1 MTASTAA
8 SETTTAASTPEPVTD
23 RAGTSRPHRT
33 ARYALLLGGLTAFG
47 PLSIDMYLPALPVMA
62 QELRSTDTQLQ
73 LTLAVFLVGLGIG
86 QLVAGPLSDAFGRRK
101 PLLVGVA
108 VFAAASALAAFS
120 PSVPALIAARAVQ
133 ALGAA
138 TGMVIARAAV
148 RDLYSGVAM
157 ARFFSTLMLVT
168 GAAPVLA
175 PVIGGQLLRLTSWRG
190 IFVTLTGFG
199 VLLLVVAA
207 FALPETLSRQNR
219 RSARPGRI
227 ARTYATLLRDR
238 VFIGFALT
246 IGLAF
251 AAMFAY
257 ISGSSFVL
265 QHDYGLSPSEY
276 GFVFGANGLG
286 LVLVGQINGRLLGR
300 FAPRTLLRT
309 GLVIA
314 VIGGLG
320 IVAAAAWQAPLPLL
334 LAPLFVTVSSVGMVS
349 PNATT
354 LALADHPRSAGSAS
368 ALLGLVQ
375 FLVGGGTSPLVGL
388 LGGSA
393 LAMAVAM
400 AAAAIAA
407 LSAFA
412 SLTRVAPSSD
422 RIDRIDHL
430 T

>member
-1 MTASTAA
+1 MAARTAVN
-8 SETTTAASTPEPVTD
+8 EVRTTTATHSTPPGPT
-23 RAGTSRPHRT
+23 TRPPRT

-62 QELRSTDTQLQ
+62 SELRSTDTQLQ

-86 QLVAGPLSDAFGRRK
+86 QLVAGPLSDAFGRRR
-101 PLLVGVA
+101 PLLVGVV
-108 VFAAASALAAFS
+108 VFAAASAVAALS

-168 GAAPVLA
+168 GVAPVLA
-175 PVIGGQLLRLTSWRG
+175 PLLGGQLLRWTSWRG
-190 IFVTLTGFG
+190 IFVTLTAFG
-199 VLLLVVAA
+199 IVLLVVAA
-207 FALPETLSRQNR
+207 LALPETLPRHNR
-219 RSARPGRI
+219 RSARLGPI
-227 ARTYATLLRDR
+227 ARTYAALLSDR
-238 VFIGFALT
+238 IFVGHALT
-246 IGLAF
+246 VGLAF

-265 QHDYGLSPSEY
+265 QHTYGLTPAEY
-276 GFVFGANGLG
+276 GLVFGLNGLG
-286 LVLVGQINGRLLGR
+286 LVLVGQINGRLVSR

-309 GLVIA
+309 GLAMATV
-314 VIGGLG
+314 GGLG
-320 IVAAAAWQAPLPLL
+320 VVAAAATDASLPLL
-334 LAPLFVTVSSVGMVS
+334 LVPLFVTISSVGMVG

-354 LALADHPRSAGSAS
+354 LALTDHPDSAGSAS

-375 FLVGGGTSPLVGL
+375 FLVGGGTSPIVGL

-393 LAMAVAM
+393 LAMAAVMATAT
-400 AAAAIAA
+400 AAA
-407 LSAFA
+407 LVVSV
-412 SLTRVAPSSD
+412 SLTRAASSHE
-422 RIDRIDHL
+422 IGRIDHQDR
-430 T
+430 